1 MVLKIATRL
10 TGFVTDILAMDAV
23 SSKFQENNA
32 LYNLK
37 VKVEEGS

>member
-1 MVLKIATRL
+1 MVI
-10 TGFVTDILAMDAV
+10 GFATDILGSDAV

-37 VKVEEGS
+37 VKVEEGSYQFYPD